1 MKLHLRDPASA
12 ITHGIGL
19 LLTLCG
25 AAPLLIK
32 AVSLGTAFAAAM
44 LVFILTM
51 ALMYAASSLYHSVT
65 LSDKAI
71 QWFRR
76 VDHSAIFVFIAGSY
90 TPVCLLILE
99 PRYGLPLLAALW
111 AVTAAGILTKF
122 LWITC
127 PKWFSSVIYIAMGWF
142 CVFCIKPLL
151 HALTLPALLWLL
163 AGGIF
168 YTVGGVI
175 YTLRLPLFNAR
186 HKNFGTHEIF
196 HVFVML
202 GTLCHYLFMYWYVL

>member
-25 AAPLLIK
+25 AAPLLFK
-32 AVSLGTAFAAAM
+32 AAHLGTAFSTAM

-51 ALMYAASSLYHSVT
+51 ALMYAASSLYHSVM

-71 QWFRR
+71 KVFRKL
-76 VDHSAIFVFIAGSY
+76 DHSAIFVFIAGSY

-111 AVTAAGILTKF
+111 TVTAAGILIKF
-122 LWITC
+122 LWINC

-142 CVFCIKPLL
+142 CVFCIRPLL
-151 HALTLPALLWLL
+151 RALTLPALLWLL

-175 YTLRLPLFNAR
+175 YALKLPLFNAR
-186 HKNFGTHEIF
+186 HKNFGSHEVF